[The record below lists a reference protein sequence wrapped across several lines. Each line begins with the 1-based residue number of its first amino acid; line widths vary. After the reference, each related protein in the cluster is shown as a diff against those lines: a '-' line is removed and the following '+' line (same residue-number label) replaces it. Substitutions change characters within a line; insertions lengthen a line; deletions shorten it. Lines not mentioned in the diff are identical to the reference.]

1 MGLSTLAGHRVTHAT
16 ATLPAWGRWYASAN
30 LDGEH
35 TLSGRVELKMADLTL
50 SGTVLSG
57 GPDKG
62 RSSYRIVGGAGGW
75 GRTIP
80 DESYDDDA
88 GVKTSTVLGDAAA
101 AVGETLDTSTLS
113 SSDRQGPRYTRPEGP
128 ASALLERHASKAWYV
143 GEDGTTRLGRR
154 AASTLP
160 PKVTHGPVD
169 RARRTVTL
177 ASESIAAI
185 LPGLVV
191 DGLEA
196 VDVVHELTPSGLRS
210 TVWGAISGRADR
222 AVEAIRAIVDQ
233 LDPFR
238 KFRGVTE
245 YRVVTQ
251 TGDLLDLQPVLSSL
265 GMPDLPRVPMRPGV
279 SGCRSDV
286 MLGSTVLVGFVNSD
300 PSRPYVAAFEGADG
314 AGFTPLLTEIDAS
327 TFVKLGAG
335 AKPAIA
341 AGDLAGG
348 IWPCVPTQVKVVI

>member
-1 MGLSTLAGHRVTHAT
+1 MGLSTLAGHRVTSAT
-16 ATLPAWGRWYASAN
+16 ATLPAWGCWFASASI
-30 LDGEH
+30 DGEH
-35 TLSGRVELKMADLTL
+35 ALTGRVELKIADLTL

-75 GRTIP
+75 GRTIAE
-80 DESYDDDA
+80 ESYDDDA
-88 GVKTSTVLGDAAA
+88 GVKLSTVLGDAAA

-113 SSDRQGPRYTRPEGP
+113 SSDRTGVRYTRPEGP

-177 ASESIAAI
+177 ASESISTI

-210 TVWGAISGRADR
+210 TVWGAISGRSDR

-251 TGDLLDLQPVLSSL
+251 AGELLNLQPVLSSL
-265 GMPDLPRVPMRPGV
+265 GMPDLPRVPVRPGV

-286 MLGSTVLVGFVNSD
+286 KLGSAVLVGFVNSD
-300 PSRPYVAAFEGADG
+300 PSRPYVAGFEDADG
-314 AGFTPLLTEIDAS
+314 AGFIPLLTEIDAT
-327 TFVKLGAG
+327 TFVKLADGARLM
-335 AKPAIA
+335 A
-341 AGDLAGG
+341 ATGDLAGG
-348 IWPCVPTQVKVVI
+348 ILPIVGTTRVMG